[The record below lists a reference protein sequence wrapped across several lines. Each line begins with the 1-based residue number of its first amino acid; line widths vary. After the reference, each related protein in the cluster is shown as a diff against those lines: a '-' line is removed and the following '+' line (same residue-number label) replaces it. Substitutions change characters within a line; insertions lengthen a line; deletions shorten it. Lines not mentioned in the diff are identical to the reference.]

1 MEPDDGG
8 DEFPDG
14 ASPAALQRI
23 LRKLGAGLDLL
34 SPSGALES
42 TINTLSINRTLLR
55 TFFHAGH
62 PRMKQLLGDLKADG
76 DDERQVP
83 SRSLRMNPRQIG
95 RFAVNRHSDESVRPI
110 LLLCWYGMATLRILS
125 IYKKRWTVCPACG
138 CTTFW
143 QACHYFCTAL
153 RRLPPSPSSAIS
165 SQWPPR
171 NRLSHLGKNDTP
183 SGCTLERKT
192 PLLKPPLTQSYVK
205 RHTFVQLN
213 LVVAWQYRTVR
224 ATTGGAPHAGAQPKH
239 HASRGPGPDQLDGGP
254 LRPPPANP
262 TRCKTHLPLAH
273 TIDRFSLA
281 PPLRLYSEERRPTW

>member
-83 SRSLRMNPRQIG
+83 SRSLNEP
-95 RFAVNRHSDESVRPI
+95 APNRPVREKSIATPTRAYAQF
-110 LLLCWYGMATLRILS
+110 CCCAGMA
-125 IYKKRWTVCPACG
+125 
-138 CTTFW
+138 
-143 QACHYFCTAL
+143 
-153 RRLPPSPSSAIS
+153 
-165 SQWPPR
+165 WPR
-171 NRLSHLGKNDTP
+171 
-183 SGCTLERKT
+183 
-192 PLLKPPLTQSYVK
+192 
-205 RHTFVQLN
+205 
-213 LVVAWQYRTVR
+213 
-224 ATTGGAPHAGAQPKH
+224 
-239 HASRGPGPDQLDGGP
+239 
-254 LRPPPANP
+254 
-262 TRCKTHLPLAH
+262 
-273 TIDRFSLA
+273 
-281 PPLRLYSEERRPTW
+281 